1 MLNKIIEFSVKNKL
15 IIGLFVLALI
25 GYGAYQVTQLPI
37 GAKPDIT
44 NNQVQIITV
53 APALGAADV
62 ERLIS
67 FPIEQATKNIPELEK
82 VRSFSRFG
90 LSVVTLIFD
99 DKTDVY
105 WARQLVSQQLETVKG
120 EIPQQF
126 GTPELGPITTGLGEI
141 YQYTLRPKKGY
152 EDKYDA
158 TELRTIQ
165 DWIVRQQ
172 LLGVKGVAEV
182 SSFGGFLKQYEVAV
196 NPAKLKAYDITISDV
211 FKALNRNNQNTGG
224 AYIEKGPNALFIR
237 SEGLVGKLDDI
248 RNIVIKN
255 LPDGIP
261 LLINDVAK
269 VDFGHAT
276 RYGALTRN
284 GKEVSGAVVMM
295 LKGANAS
302 EVIENVKL
310 RVNEIEENLPEG
322 LTIDPFL
329 DQTKLV
335 NHSINTV
342 TENLLLGAL
351 IVIFVLVFFLGDFRS
366 GLIVASVIP
375 LAMLF
380 TVIMMNISGVTGNLM
395 SLGALDFG
403 LIVDGAVIIVEAVL
417 HEIFRNRKYREKG
430 HLTQSQMDKEVSVNA
445 KRMLHAAIFG
455 EIIILIV
462 YTPILTL
469 QGIEGKMFRPMAE
482 TVAYALIGAIIL
494 SLTYVPMMSALFL
507 SKKVSQKENFSQRI
521 MKRLENFYQHFLVKA
536 LRARGAILSIV
547 ILIFVAAIFVFT
559 KLGGVF
565 IPELPEGDFAVEMR
579 VLPGSNIDQ
588 SNQAAAK
595 ASKILLSQ
603 FPEVEQV
610 VGKTGSSE
618 VPTDPMPI
626 EATDLMIVLKDQKE
640 WTSAKTYDELSEKM
654 TKALSVIPG
663 VTFGFAYPVEMRFNE
678 LLSGAKQQVVCK
690 IFGDDLDSLANYAQQ
705 LGDISKTV
713 KGVSGLYVEQVT
725 GLPQIVIKYN
735 RAAIS
740 QYGLDIS
747 NINDAVNAAFAGG
760 IAGKVYEG
768 QRRFDLVVKLQE
780 DKRKG
785 LTDVQNLLIATPSG
799 AQIPL
804 STVANVSIKEGPIQI
819 QREDGQRRIIVGFN
833 AQDRDVQSLVD
844 EVKNK
849 VDKQM
854 KLAPGYYINYGGDFQ
869 NLQEAKV
876 RLGIVL
882 PVALFLILLLLYFS
896 FKSIRDALLIFSA
909 VPLSVIGGIMALGIR
924 GMPFSISAG
933 IGFIALF
940 GVAVLNGM
948 VMISE
953 FKKLKEDGFKDIR
966 RIVIQ
971 GAKTRLRPVLMTAS
985 VASIGFLPMAIST
998 GLGAQVQ
1005 KPLATVVIGGLMV
1018 ATFLTLIVL
1027 PILYIMFHKKIRF
1040 SKKSIKVI
1048 TVIAF
1053 CSFGTIQSVKA
1064 QTPISLEKA
1073 TQMALDNNLNV
1084 KNQSLKSK
1092 YKEKLTKSAQLFKS
1106 TSIGVQYGQFNSLY
1120 KDKEVGIS
1128 QTLNFPT
1135 VYTSNKKFLNNEW
1148 TASVLQVDVRKVLLR
1163 RDVSKA
1169 YFSLL
1174 YLQQKEKLLRQNDS
1188 LFDNFLTRAS
1198 QRFEAGE
1205 SNILEKTTAEN
1216 LRNQIALQLSTL
1228 QNDKEIAQLQF
1239 QLLLNTNTVYTP
1251 IEVNKDIILLSVET
1265 LSLANHPILKYLEQ
1279 QEKTAN
1285 AFTASQK
1292 ALRWP
1297 DITFGYNL
1305 QGMKGVDTND
1315 KMYENQ
1321 LRLSYFNVGLRIPI
1335 FGGGLKARIDA
1346 AKVNSQVAKGEYE
1359 AKMLSIK
1366 KNAQSALAEYQKFNK
1381 EVLYYQNTGLKNAQT
1396 ITSTANQQFKS
1407 GAIDYLNWV
1416 LLTNQA
1422 IVIRSNYVEAL
1433 KNRNLKQAE
1442 LEFYLSK

>member
-44 NNQVQIITV
+44 NNQVQVITI

-67 FPIEQATKNIPELEK
+67 FPIEQATKNIPELQK

-105 WARQLVSQQLETVKG
+105 WARQLVSQQLESVKD

-158 TELRTIQ
+158 TQLRTIQ

-196 NPAKLKAYDITISDV
+196 DPAKLKAYDITISDV
-211 FKALNRNNQNTGG
+211 FNALNKNNQNTGG

-302 EVIENVKL
+302 EVIKNVKT
-310 RVNEIEENLPEG
+310 RVEEIKKNLPEG
-322 LTIDPFL
+322 VTIDPFL

-335 NHSINTV
+335 NHSISTV

-351 IVIFVLVFFLGDFRS
+351 IVVFVLVFFLGDFRS

-380 TVIMMNISGVTGNLM
+380 TIIMMNISGVTGNLM

-417 HEIFRNRKYREKG
+417 HEIFRNRKYRKIG
-430 HLTQSQMDKEVSVNA
+430 HLTQGQMDKEVTLNA
-445 KRMLHAAIFG
+445 KRMLNAAIFG

-494 SLTYVPMMSALFL
+494 SLTYVPMMAALFL
-507 SKKVSQKENFSQRI
+507 SRKVSPKENFSQRI
-521 MKRLENFYQHFLVKA
+521 MRRIENFYQRFLVKA
-536 LRARGAILSIV
+536 LRLRGAIISV
-547 ILIFVAAIFVFT
+547 AILLFVVAIFVFT

-579 VLPGSNIDQ
+579 VLPGSNLEV
-588 SNQAAAK
+588 STQAMK
-595 ASKILLSQ
+595 KVSKILLSQ

-626 EATDLMIVLKDQKE
+626 EATDLMIILKDQNE

-663 VTFGFAYPVEMRFNE
+663 VTFGFTYPVAMRFNE

-740 QYGLDIS
+740 QYGLNIS
-747 NINDAVNAAFAGG
+747 DVNDVINAAFAGEV
-760 IAGKVYEG
+760 AGKVYEG
-768 QRRFDLVVKLQE
+768 QKRFDLVVRLQSDE
-780 DKRKG
+780 RKG
-785 LTDVQNLLIATPSG
+785 LSDVQNLLIATPSG
-799 AQIPL
+799 TQIPL
-804 STVANVSIKEGPIQI
+804 NAVADVSIKEGPNQI
-819 QREDGQRRIIVGFN
+819 QREDGQRRIMVGFN

-844 EVKNK
+844 EVKSK
-849 VDKQM
+849 VAKQM

-869 NLQEAKV
+869 NLQEAKA
-876 RLGIVL
+876 RLGVVL

-896 FKSIRDALLIFSA
+896 FKSIRDTLLIFSA
-909 VPLSVIGGIMALGIR
+909 VPLSVIGGILALAIR

-948 VMISE
+948 VMIAE

-971 GAKTRLRPVLMTAS
+971 GAKNRLRPVLMTAS

-998 GLGAQVQ
+998 GMGAQVQ
-1005 KPLATVVIGGLMV
+1005 KPLATVVIGGLLV
-1018 ATFLTLIVL
+1018 ATLLTLIVL
-1027 PILYIMFHKKIRF
+1027 PILYIMFHKKIKF
-1040 SKKSIKVI
+1040 SKNPKKGLKIA

-1053 CSFGTIQSVKA
+1053 CLFGTIQGVKA
-1064 QTPISLEKA
+1064 QTPITLEKA
-1073 TQMALDNNLNV
+1073 TQIALDNNLKV
-1084 KNQSLKSK
+1084 RNQELTAK
-1092 YKEKLTKSAQLFKS
+1092 YREKLTHSTQLFQP
-1106 TSIGVQYGQFNSLY
+1106 TNFNAEYGQFNSLY
-1120 KDKEVGIS
+1120 KDKSIGIS

-1135 VYTSNKKFLNNEW
+1135 VYSANKKLLNAEW
-1148 TASVLQVDVRKVLLR
+1148 ESSVLQTGIEKAQLR
-1163 RDVSKA
+1163 RHVAKA
-1169 YFSLL
+1169 YYSLL
-1174 YLQQKEKLLRQNDS
+1174 YLQQKEKLLQQNDS
-1188 LFDNFLTRAS
+1188 LYAKFLKKADN
-1198 QRFEAGE
+1198 RFKEGE

-1216 LRNQIALQLSTL
+1216 LRGQIALQLSAL
-1228 QNDKEIAQLQF
+1228 QNDMEIAQLRF
-1239 QLLLNTNTVYTP
+1239 QLLLNTDTSYIPIAQEINTP
-1251 IEVNKDIILLSVET
+1251 ILLDSV
-1265 LSLANHPILKYLEQ
+1265 SLEAHPALQYLEQ
-1279 QEKTAN
+1279 QKKSCP
-1285 AFTASQK
+1285 SQYK
-1292 ALRWP
+1292 
-1297 DITFGYNL
+1297 
-1305 QGMKGVDTND
+1305 
-1315 KMYENQ
+1315 
-1321 LRLSYFNVGLRIPI
+1321 S
-1335 FGGGLKARIDA
+1335 
-1346 AKVNSQVAKGEYE
+1346 AKG
-1359 AKMLSIK
+1359 KML
-1366 KNAQSALAEYQKFNK
+1366 ARHYFWL
-1381 EVLYYQNTGLKNAQT
+1381 
-1396 ITSTANQQFKS
+1396 
-1407 GAIDYLNWV
+1407 
-1416 LLTNQA
+1416 
-1422 IVIRSNYVEAL
+1422 
-1433 KNRNLKQAE
+1433 
-1442 LEFYLSK
+1442 